1 MSCGSNKSTAGGGDS
16 TVADSAVVDSTVA
29 DSATVDSTVAAPAAF
44 TASAREA
51 ALPVAV
57 VLQRRVA
64 GGEAWAGPQWQAVA
78 VVAGEHLPRHA
89 QAVLIH
95 DDGACRRTLHGGLTL
110 RLHTDGGEGYWVN
123 LLSESPYLFV
133 VCEESGDDGGDGDG
147 GLRPAFI
154 TANRDEANGYLE
166 ADRVVLPAPMP
177 ATVCDFVERY
187 VISHYRPAA
196 KKKRARR
203 EWAAESDYDQ
213 PARRAD

>member
-1 MSCGSNKSTAGGGDS
+1 MSCGSNKPAAGGGDS
-16 TVADSAVVDSTVA
+16 TVDSA
-29 DSATVDSTVAAPAAF
+29 ATVDSTVAAPTAF
-44 TASAREA
+44 TAPAREA

-64 GGEAWAGPQWQAVA
+64 GGQTWAGPQWQAVA

-95 DDGACRRTLHGGLTL
+95 DDGDCRRTLHGGLTL

-133 VCEESGDDGGDGDG
+133 VCEESGDGDDGDG

>member
-1 MSCGSNKSTAGGGDS
+1 MSCGSNKPTVGG
-16 TVADSAVVDSTVA
+16 VDSAAATVDSTVA
-29 DSATVDSTVAAPAAF
+29 DSAAF
-44 TASAREA
+44 TACAREA

-64 GGEAWAGPQWQAVA
+64 GGQTWAGPQWQAVA

-133 VCEESGDDGGDGDG
+133 VCEEAGDDGDDGDG

-166 ADRVVLPAPMP
+166 ADRVVLAAPMP

-187 VISHYRPAA
+187 VVSHYRPAA

>member
-1 MSCGSNKSTAGGGDS
+1 MSCGSNKAAAGGGDSAVADS
-16 TVADSAVVDSTVA
+16 TVADSAMVDSTVA
-29 DSATVDSTVAAPAAF
+29 DPAAF
-44 TASAREA
+44 TAPAREA

-64 GGEAWAGPQWQAVA
+64 GGQTWAGPQWQAVA

-133 VCEESGDDGGDGDG
+133 VCEESGDDGDDGDGDG

-187 VISHYRPAA
+187 VVSHYRPAA